1 MNYSTHIK
9 IIFGAVLCCVV
20 LAYMPGCSLSPD
32 KVKDEADS
40 DVYNIIGSK
49 WDKDFGE
56 KTNFKVSDTEPSDNA
71 IQIERAIPE
80 SGVLGL
86 EHAVSL
92 ATAHNRQYQTE
103 KENLYQQALDL
114 RLIRHRYEPNLFSR
128 SAGGYSRQ
136 GDNAGYG
143 AEGNIGFNQLLA
155 TGAQISTKV
164 ALGWVSLIR
173 GDYEDG
179 FSRILSVAI
188 SQPLLRGSGRAVA
201 LEELTQAERDTL
213 YEIRTFNR
221 FRKTFVVD
229 IIGRYYRILELG
241 DNVKDSEENYRAL
254 TKIYRRMET
263 LTEAGKLPRHEL
275 QQAHQDRLN
284 ALDIYGQAKKSHQ
297 QALDE
302 FKMTL
307 SLPTTMVMELEK
319 EELNILIAS
328 GVPKLD
334 FDEEDAIKTALSMR
348 LDLANVADSVLD
360 AERKVMVAE
369 DGLRAELN
377 LVGIANPNIANRTD
391 FGALTGALRDSEDR
405 YLLIA
410 ELDLPLDRM
419 AEKTAYRK
427 SLTNLI
433 QGQRK
438 HEEATDMVAL
448 EVRQAYRSL
457 KEARER
463 YLVQS
468 HSLEL
473 AQRRVD
479 NTFLLLQYSS
489 QGNRRANA
497 RDVLDAQK
505 DLFNASTDATAALVD
520 YNIAVLEFYRDAGVL
535 EVKPDGMWRKVA
547 AK

>member
-1 MNYSTHIK
+1 MNYSSHIK
-9 IIFGAVLCCVV
+9 VVFLAAFCGVV
-20 LAYMPGCSLSPD
+20 LSLLGGCSLSPE
-32 KVKDEADS
+32 KVKEEADS
-40 DVYNIIGSK
+40 AVYNIIDSK
-49 WDKDFGE
+49 WDKDFGD

-71 IQIERAIPE
+71 IQIERSLPE

-103 KENLYQQALDL
+103 KESLYQQALDL
-114 RLIRHRYEPNLFSR
+114 RLVRHRYEPNLFSR
-128 SAGGYSRQ
+128 ST
-136 GDNAGYG
+136 AGYASQG
-143 AEGNIGFNQLLA
+143 NNSGIGTEGNVGFNQLLS
-155 TGAQISTKV
+155 TGAKISTKV
-164 ALGWVSLIR
+164 ALGWISIIK
-173 GDYEDG
+173 GNYADG
-179 FSRILSVAI
+179 FSSILSAAV
-188 SQPLLRGSGRAVA
+188 SQPLLRGSGRAIA

-213 YEIRTFNR
+213 YKIRTFNR

-241 DNVKDSEENYRAL
+241 ENVKDSEENYRTL
-254 TKIYRRMET
+254 TKIFRRMET

-284 ALDIYGQAKKSHQ
+284 ALDIYGQSKKSHQ

-302 FKMTL
+302 LKIAL
-307 SLPTTMVMELEK
+307 SLPTTTVMELEK
-319 EELNILIAS
+319 EELNVLVAG
-328 GVPKLD
+328 GVPKVD
-334 FDEEDAIKTALSMR
+334 FDEEDALKTALSTR
-348 LDLANVADSVLD
+348 LDLANVADSVID

-391 FGALTGALRDSEDR
+391 FGALAGALRASEDR
-405 YLLIA
+405 YLLSV

-427 SLTNLI
+427 SLLNLV
-433 QGQRK
+433 QGHRR

-457 KEARER
+457 KEARDR

-505 DLFNASTDATAALVD
+505 DLFNARTDATAALVD

-535 EVKPDGMWRKVA
+535 EVKPDGMWKKVA